1 MQLHCVCCTPIS
13 CGTLPEKSVSTRCPR
28 VTFEAPTYVMSPR
41 RPAPARLPQFPGHCS
56 PHHPYFLHN
65 VSVQGVLAVY
75 DVTNRKSFEH
85 VEEWMRALR
94 EVAWGFLRLTDGLYV
109 LVNV

>member
-1 MQLHCVCCTPIS
+1 
-13 CGTLPEKSVSTRCPR
+13 
-28 VTFEAPTYVMSPR
+28 
-41 RPAPARLPQFPGHCS
+41 
-56 PHHPYFLHN
+56 